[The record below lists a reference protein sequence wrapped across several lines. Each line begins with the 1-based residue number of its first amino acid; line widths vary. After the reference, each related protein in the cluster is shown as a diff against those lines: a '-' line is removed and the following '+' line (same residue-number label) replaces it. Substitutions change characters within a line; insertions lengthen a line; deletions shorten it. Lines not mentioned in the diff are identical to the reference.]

1 MKNNSIQQNGKQY
14 DCLIEQIG
22 DLLLQGRR
30 KAAYAVNNILVHT
43 YWHVG
48 KYIVEYEQG
57 GSEKSEYGSKLLD
70 RLSKDL
76 TMLYGKGFGRSNLV
90 YIRKLYLAY
99 QIGGTLSHKL
109 SSNPESLE
117 ISGTPSHQ
125 SGSKPVLSEKLN
137 WGHYYEILKADNE
150 LEIKFY
156 TKKENC

>member
-1 MKNNSIQQNGKQY
+1 MEKDIIQQNGKQY

-22 DLLLQGRR
+22 NLLLQGRR
-30 KAAYAVNNILVHT
+30 QASYAVNNILVHT

-99 QIGGTLSHKL
+99 QISGTLSH
-109 SSNPESLE
+109 
-117 ISGTPSHQ
+117 
-125 SGSKPVLSEKLN
+125 
-137 WGHYYEILKADNE
+137 
-150 LEIKFY
+150 
-156 TKKENC
+156 